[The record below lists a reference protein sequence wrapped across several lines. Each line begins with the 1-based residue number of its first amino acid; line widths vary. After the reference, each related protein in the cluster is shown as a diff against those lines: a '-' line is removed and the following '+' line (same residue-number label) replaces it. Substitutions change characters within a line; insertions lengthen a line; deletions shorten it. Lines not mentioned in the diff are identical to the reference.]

1 MRKCILFL
9 IGVFMTGMACFA
21 STSFSI
27 SKAKYSAYHDDYLT
41 TTNGQEEV
49 YVIDTISSK
58 SSISCVFSGQD
69 SLYNCRWSQFS
80 TSSVYNLSEIS
91 KFNLVGDSTWVNG
104 VSIGKGYLV
113 EASNSAGNKI
123 Q

>member
-1 MRKCILFL
+1 
-9 IGVFMTGMACFA
+9 MTGMACFCIHI
-21 STSFSI
+21 FSI

-69 SLYNCRWSQFS
+69 SLYNCRWYQFS
-80 TSSVYNLSEIS
+80 HLQYTICQRSLILMSWGLYL
-91 KFNLVGDSTWVNG
+91 GQWC
-104 VSIGKGYLV
+104 SIGKSYLV
-113 EASNSAGNKI
+113 EASILAGNKI
-123 Q
+123 LKICLVDSS